1 MRGGFWRCLSH
12 LNIVPKPG
20 ESGDTLTRFC
30 TGLYT
35 MVTAWRVEALVN
47 ISRVAVEVGERQVI
61 ADAQGRTADGTWLTT
76 L

>member
-1 MRGGFWRCLSH
+1 
-12 LNIVPKPG
+12 
-20 ESGDTLTRFC
+20 
-30 TGLYT
+30 

-47 ISRVAVEVGERQVI
+47 YFQVVAVEVGERQVI